1 MNAENREQGT
11 GNILLIGSSGHA
23 KVVID
28 IVEKE
33 KRYHIIGLID
43 AFHNIG
49 ETTIGYAVLGD
60 EANIP
65 DLVEKNNITGFI
77 VAIGDNS
84 VREKV
89 VTNIREICPHVPF
102 VSTIHPTAS
111 IGKDVTV
118 GCGTVIMAGAVI
130 NPCCSVGDFCIINT
144 NASLDHDS
152 SMGNFS
158 SLAPRAS
165 TGGNCTIGN
174 FTAIGIGA
182 ILCHGISIGNNS
194 VIGASSLVMN
204 NLEGLIVAYGT
215 PARKIRERHHGEKYL

>member
-1 MNAENREQGT
+1 MDT

-33 KRYHIIGLID
+33 KRYQIIGLID
-43 AFHNIG
+43 AFRSIG
-49 ETTIGYAVLGD
+49 ETTIGYAVLGAEVD
-60 EANIP
+60 IP
-65 DLVEKNNITGFI
+65 ELVEKNNITGFI
-77 VAIGDNS
+77 VAIGDNR
-84 VREKV
+84 VRAQV
-89 VTNIREICPHVPF
+89 VANIKKICPSVPF

-111 IGKDVTV
+111 IGKEVTI

-130 NPCCSVGDFCIINT
+130 NPCCSVGEFCIINT

-152 SMGNFS
+152 SMENFS

-182 ILCHGISIGNNS
+182 ILRHGISIGNDT
-194 VIGASSLVMN
+194 VIGASSLVMK
-204 NLEGLIVAYGT
+204 NLGDLIVAYGI
-215 PARKIRERHHGEKYL
+215 PARKIRERQQGEKYL